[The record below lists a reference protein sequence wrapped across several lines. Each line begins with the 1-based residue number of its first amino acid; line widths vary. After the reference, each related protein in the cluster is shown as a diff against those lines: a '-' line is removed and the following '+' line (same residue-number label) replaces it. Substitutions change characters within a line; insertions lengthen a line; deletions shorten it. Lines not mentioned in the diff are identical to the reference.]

1 MSMNLIYQNVLMI
14 LIANVICSLLT
25 VAVAVIYGIFYF
37 NDIALIS
44 MALNYCLS
52 VMSKC

>member
-1 MSMNLIYQNVLMI
+1 MI
-14 LIANVICSLLT
+14 LST
-25 VAVAVIYGIFYF
+25 VAALYGIFYF

-52 VMSKC
+52 FMSKYKNYILLGE